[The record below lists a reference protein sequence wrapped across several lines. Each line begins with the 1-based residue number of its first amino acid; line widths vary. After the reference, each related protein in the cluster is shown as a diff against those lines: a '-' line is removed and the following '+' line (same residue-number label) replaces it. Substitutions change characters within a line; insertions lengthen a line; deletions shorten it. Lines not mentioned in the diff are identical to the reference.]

1 VLAALARLLPASQLG
16 QLRLI
21 ISPRTLLRSHADLV
35 RRHWP
40 SRAAHQGGLAL
51 GSPCGRWRWR
61 WPATTQ
67 AEATGASTA
76 S

>member
-35 RRHWP
+35 RRHWAFP
-40 SRAAHQGGLAL
+40 RRAPGRPRTGQSVRALAL
-51 GSPCGRWRWR
+51 EMARDNPG
-61 WPATTQ
+61 
-67 AEATGASTA
+67 
-76 S
+76 